1 MRWPWETERE
11 LHSALLREQEAHA
24 MTKEALSQT
33 KEMFVRYDDLLD
45 KYHALKLSGAT
56 PPQPPPQPVQLDPV
70 IAAINDASHRN
81 PKLRALMSREAQRLR
96 LAGFDDHEIIQ
107 QIQDGVTPE
116 GLPA

>member
-1 MRWPWETERE
+1 MRWPFVSRSDYDIAMDSIEVFKVRAAEFRVQAE
-11 LHSALLREQEAHA
+11 LADRH
-24 MTKEALSQT
+24 
-33 KEMFVRYDDLLD
+33 YDDLLD
-45 KYHALKLSGAT
+45 KYHALKVSGAT
-56 PPQPPPQPVQLDPV
+56 PPQPPPQPVQVDPV
-70 IAAINDASHRN
+70 IAAINDASNRD